1 MIEKKY
7 FTLDKNLNL
16 KSSTAPKPKPV
27 LKKNKMDLANYANIG
42 YYLITPLIVG
52 VFLGLYLDGRLGT
65 NYLVV
70 IGIVIG
76 SIGTFYNLFR
86 ILKQ

>member
-1 MIEKKY
+1 MTEKKY
-7 FTLDKNLNL
+7 YTLDKNLNF
-16 KSSTAPKPKPV
+16 KSSEAPKPRPA
-27 LKKNKMDLANYANIG
+27 LKKNKMDLANYMNIG

>member
-1 MIEKKY
+1 MEKKY
-7 FTLDKNLNL
+7 YTLDKNLNMKL
-16 KSSTAPKPKPV
+16 SVAPKPQVVK
-27 LKKNKMDLANYANIG
+27 KKNKMDLANYANIG
-42 YYLITPLIVG
+42 YYLITPLLFG
-52 VFLGLYLDGRLGT
+52 VFFGLYLDGRLGT

>member
-1 MIEKKY
+1 MEKKY
-7 FTLDKNLNL
+7 YILDKHLNMKL
-16 KSSTAPKPKPV
+16 SSFPEPRPIK
-27 LKKNKMDLANYANIG
+27 KKNKMDLANYANIG
-42 YYLITPLIVG
+42 YYLVTPLLFG
-52 VFLGLYLDGRLGT
+52 VFFGLYLDGRLGT

-76 SIGTFYNLFR
+76 SIGTFYNLFK

>member
-1 MIEKKY
+1 MMEKKY
-7 FTLDKNLNL
+7 FGFDKNLNL
-16 KSSTAPKPKPV
+16 KPLLAPKKKSVPKQ
-27 LKKNKMDLANYANIG
+27 NKMLLANYASIG

-65 NYLVV
+65 NYIVV
-70 IGIVIG
+70 IGILIG

-86 ILKQ
+86 ILKP